1 MSIRGTD
8 GVMLARNRVR
18 RLLKEK
24 GQPDSLACELARAI
38 TCCDEGLTVNE
49 LFSPDEASQIAAH
62 CELVCE
68 VPSSSQATAS

>member
-1 MSIRGTD
+1 MSVKGTD

-68 VPSSSQATAS
+68 VPVPKQASAS